1 MDDGKIRELNRELRR
16 RRHHRLQRG
25 AAASTGAI
33 RVARMVHPPFKMA
46 QMALDADPKSPD
58 DDWRDADTPSF
69 FAAEWRLCMLLAL
82 VAYVATLGVV
92 FGFAAHSVRR
102 HGWRRRTLRRYSYV
116 LFLSFTLCRALGCA
130 LSLLQP
136 APSDAWQAAR
146 PLVMPPWPLAIDR
159 LAFCSYFG
167 GFSLLVCGWADSACA
182 AACPRLPAPRAAGSK
197 PRNTGFQSIST
208 RQNAVFAVMRA
219 ALDVVRVQLVQFDA
233 QQ

>member
-1 MDDGKIRELNRELRR
+1 
-16 RRHHRLQRG
+16 
-25 AAASTGAI
+25 
-33 RVARMVHPPFKMA
+33 MVHPPFKMA
-46 QMALDADPKSPD
+46 QMALDASPKTDD
-58 DDWRDADTPSF
+58 DDWRDTDTLPF

-82 VAYVATLGVV
+82 PAYVGTLCVV
-92 FGFAAHSVRR
+92 CGFAAHSVRR

-146 PLVMPPWPLAIDR
+146 PLVVPPWPLVIDR

-182 AACPRLPAPRAAGSK
+182 AACPRHAPARAARRPLRSSSHR
-197 PRNTGFQSIST
+197 PSWWTATAERLALST
-208 RQNAVFAVMRA
+208 MEHRP
-219 ALDVVRVQLVQFDA
+219 LPC
-233 QQ
+233 

>member
-1 MDDGKIRELNRELRR
+1 
-16 RRHHRLQRG
+16 
-25 AAASTGAI
+25 
-33 RVARMVHPPFKMA
+33 MVHPPFKMA
-46 QMALDADPKSPD
+46 QMALDATPKTPD

-69 FAAEWRLCMLLAL
+69 FATEWRLCMLFAF
-82 VAYVATLGVV
+82 VAYVVTTFVV
-92 FGFAAHSVRR
+92 CGFAAHSVRR

-146 PLVMPPWPLAIDR
+146 PLVVPPWPLAIDR

-182 AACPRLPAPRAAGSK
+182 AACPRHALPAPRAARSARLR
-197 PRNTGFQSIST
+197 P
-208 RQNAVFAVMRA
+208 ALLA
-219 ALDVVRVQLVQFDA
+219 AVRVRAPGRESHTPGSAYGSVA
-233 QQ
+233 AHHWAATVNAPNIPINHHIAAAAHAAAPPATNGARTAAGS